1 MAVRDILPET
11 NLTWDDVRDTLNAN
25 GGIVGDNSFSS
36 AFKDTANI
44 DMWSKH
50 KPVRHLKLF
59 PTDYGYLKEAKY
71 GLAIPSIVQPVNNG
85 ELTNDVWEYELPRI
99 GTDALRLGDFR
110 KYNPKAIP
118 CVACEFPSSIGFLNG
133 EFITTGSLYVG
144 LDDMGRI
151 GFDTDTM
158 VNFRDFA
165 TEAML
170 NSYLCLGIFAID
182 FNGVMQWQYYLTS
195 DEKIIDYINKGDYG
209 FITIPNWKEDINW
222 NYFINYQEVRFRLF
236 LTESKI
242 SGSSLPS
249 NASYSLEC
257 EKYSDRK
264 SIVVTQITVID
275 YIETTIDFTIERIDS
290 KYARYSSIKI
300 SCRRIG
306 DGNSQIPFTLNGG
319 SDYSINAPLLKEDY
333 IMLDNSGVWSRSYSA
348 AELSNNK
355 LEYQSGVQHTYY
367 IDMRSNNNAAMIKY
381 LEKQITL

>member
-1 MAVRDILPET
+1 MIYDILPSE
-11 NLTWDDVRDTLNAN
+11 NLEYSDIRDTLAA
-25 GGIVGDNSFSS
+25 GGGSVNNNVAS
-36 AFKDTANI
+36 AFQSTANI
-44 DMWSKH
+44 NMWSKH
-50 KPVRHLKLF
+50 KPVKHLKLF
-59 PTDYGYLKEAKY
+59 PTDYNYLKEAKY
-71 GLAIPSIVQPVNNG
+71 GLTIPAMVHPVDNGKLTNNVWQYEIPSA
-85 ELTNDVWEYELPRI
+85 DS
-99 GTDALRLGDFR
+99 DAKRLGDFR
-110 KYNPKAIP
+110 NYNPNAIP
-118 CVACEFPSSIGFLNG
+118 CITCEFPSSIGYLNG

-170 NSYLCLGIFAID
+170 NSYLCLGIFPID
-182 FNGVMQWQYYLTS
+182 FDGVMQSQYYMTS

-209 FITIPNWKEDINW
+209 FITIPNWKENINW
-222 NYFINYQEVRFRLF
+222 ERFVNYQEVYFKLF

-242 SGSSLPS
+242 LGSSLPS
-249 NASYSLEC
+249 NSSYSLEC

-264 SIVVTQITVID
+264 SIVITQITVID
-275 YIETTIDFTIERIDS
+275 YIEVTIDFTIERIDD
-290 KYARYSSIKI
+290 KYARYASINI
-300 SCRRIG
+300 SCRRTG

-333 IMLDNSGVWSRSYSA
+333 IMLDNSGTWSRSYLA

-355 LEYQSGVQHTYY
+355 LEYQPGVKHTYY
-367 IDMRSNNNAAMIKY
+367 LDVRSNDNAVMIKY